1 MNESGLFDYLKEN
14 YIPDL
19 EATEQYSNF
28 DCSSKTFQL
37 FIELKCREVH
47 YDTLMIEKY
56 KYDRLI
62 KLSQEKLYTPYY
74 INSTPNGVYAF
85 KLIQN
90 PKWIW
95 KLLPKTTQ
103 FKETQAVLKEV
114 SYLDLKD
121 AKKL

>member
-1 MNESGLFDYLKEN
+1 MNESRLFDYLKEK

-19 EATEQYSNF
+19 EKTEQYSNF
-28 DCSSKTFQL
+28 DCYSKTFQF

-62 KLSQEKLYTPYY
+62 KLSREKLYTPYY

-85 KLIQN
+85 KLVIN
-90 PKWIW
+90 PKWEY

-103 FKETQAVLKEV
+103 FQETQAIIKQVG
-114 SYLDLKD
+114 YLDLKN